1 MHNLINETVIQ
12 AEKDSEEIFKSINQ
26 KVEVNQ
32 KRVLDAFRRNY
43 IGDHHFTASDGY
55 GYDDSG
61 RDNLEA
67 VYADVFGTED
77 ALVRPQIVSG
87 THAISTAL
95 FSILRPNDE
104 LLYITGSPY
113 DTLEEVI
120 GKRGN
125 SSGSLKDLGVSYNE
139 VKLTEEGM
147 VDYQAVKEKIN
158 EQTKVIGI
166 QRSKGYEDRPSFT
179 VNQIKEMI
187 DYVKNINPNLIVFV
201 DNCYGEFVEEIE
213 PPHVGADIIAGSLIK
228 NPGGGLVRAGGYIAG
243 TEELVLNA
251 ANRLTAPGLGKEA
264 GATLQML
271 QEMYQGFFL
280 APHIVGEA
288 LKGAIFTARLFEL
301 LDIETTPFYNEKRT
315 DIIQTITFG
324 DEEAMIAFCQAIQEN
339 SPINSY
345 VAPYPSEMPGYDEK
359 VIMAAGTFIQ
369 GSSIELSIDGPIKAP
384 YIAFMQGGLTY
395 THVKLAISQSVE
407 KLIREGLIPSSF
419 TEKDVFS

>member
-1 MHNLINETVIQ
+1 MHSLINETVIQ

-95 FSILRPNDE
+95 FSVLRPNDE

-147 VDYQAVKEKIN
+147 VDYPAVKEKIN

-201 DNCYGEFVEEIE
+201 DNCYGEFVEGIE

-251 ANRLTAPGLGKEA
+251 ANRLTAPGLGKET
-264 GATLQML
+264 GATLNML

-280 APHIVGEA
+280 APHVVGES
-288 LKGAIFTARLFEL
+288 LKGAVFAARYMEL
-301 LDIETTPFYNEKRT
+301 KGYQVKPVYNEKRT
-315 DIIQTITFG
+315 DLIQTIKFEN
-324 DEEAMIAFCQAIQEN
+324 DEKMIKFCQNIQKG
-339 SPINSY
+339 SPVNSY
-345 VAPYPSEMPGYDEK
+345 VEPYPSEMPGYDEK

-369 GSSIELSIDGPIKAP
+369 GSSIELSVDGPIKPP
-384 YIAFMQGGLTY
+384 YIAFLQGGLTY
-395 THVKLAISQSVE
+395 AHVKIAIIETVE
-407 KLIREGLIPSSF
+407 SIES
-419 TEKDVFS
+419 